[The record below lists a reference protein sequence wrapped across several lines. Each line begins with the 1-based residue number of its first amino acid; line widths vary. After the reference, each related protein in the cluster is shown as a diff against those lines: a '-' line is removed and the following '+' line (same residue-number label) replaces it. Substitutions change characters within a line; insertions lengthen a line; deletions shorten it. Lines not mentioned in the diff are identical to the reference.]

1 MSGES
6 GCYEFKDDPEDR
18 LTSQNVAAETFFK
31 SIKAELIFRR

>member
-18 LTSQNVAAETFFK
+18 LTSQNVAAKTFFK
-31 SIKAELIFRR
+31 SIEAELICRR